1 MSARLRSVTETSLMT
16 FCWVKLRRREPQGNV
31 AVDAGRA
38 RREPANNNSVMPG
51 LVPGIHAF
59 LTLQKT
65 WMAGT

>member
-1 MSARLRSVTETSLMT
+1 MT